1 MKSFTGYLYEKEDY
15 FTGSQFGNEDG
26 DTWNVEDVI
35 QHAKSDPDYFHKEF
49 AIKPIKNQLSYWKN
63 SKAQRIRMKKSDT
76 SFPILVIKHKDGTQS
91 VSDGLN
97 RLKKAISIE
106 KRDTI
111 PAYEI
116 PEQDIEHL
124 KIKSKK

>member
-1 MKSFTGYLYEKEDY
+1 MKSFTLYLYEKEDY

-35 QHAKSDPDYFHKEF
+35 KHAKSDPEYFHKAFPVKSIE
-49 AIKPIKNQLSYWKN
+49 NQLSYWKN
-63 SKAQRIRMKKSDT
+63 SKAQRTRMKKSDT
-76 SFPILVIKHKDGTQS
+76 SFPILIIKHKDGTKS

-97 RLKKAISIE
+97 RLKKTISIE

-124 KIKSKK
+124 KIKRKS